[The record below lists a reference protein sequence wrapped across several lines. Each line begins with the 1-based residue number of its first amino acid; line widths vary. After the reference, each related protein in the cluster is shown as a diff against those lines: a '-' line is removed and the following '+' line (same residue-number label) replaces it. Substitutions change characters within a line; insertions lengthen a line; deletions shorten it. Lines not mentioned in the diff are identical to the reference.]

1 MNEENMANK
10 RMRGNIFGQNAK
22 RKSVPNT
29 VLPSS
34 VLRWPRPT
42 KVSDV
47 KNGTSAKSS
56 DPPTNGDSNYGRGLQ
71 RQPLANSLN
80 VLKRSC
86 NTLICQPK
94 PVKVV
99 NLGRNFAEDNYP
111 KSWDINS
118 RLNRQQRFN
127 DNTQTDDF
135 AQELEDRIEA
145 DLEVE
150 SIFESVS
157 QPRSL
162 SLGKSLPER
171 PGNPIINDKYF
182 LNEDPDSSSSATEK
196 LPSSVEKQIYFPRYR
211 ECSIERQ
218 RRILQEDYEAENEMH
233 QLLLSPGFQMHT
245 HSASFESLSSSSE
258 LSSFESE
265 FSRIFSDE
273 ISHEN

>member
-1 MNEENMANK
+1 M
-10 RMRGNIFGQNAK
+10 
-22 RKSVPNT
+22 
-29 VLPSS
+29 
-34 VLRWPRPT
+34 
-42 KVSDV
+42 
-47 KNGTSAKSS
+47 
-56 DPPTNGDSNYGRGLQ
+56 
-71 RQPLANSLN
+71 
-80 VLKRSC
+80 
-86 NTLICQPK
+86 
-94 PVKVV
+94 
-99 NLGRNFAEDNYP
+99 
-111 KSWDINS
+111 
-118 RLNRQQRFN
+118 
-127 DNTQTDDF
+127 
-135 AQELEDRIEA
+135 
-145 DLEVE
+145 E

>member
-29 VLPSS
+29 ILPFGF
-34 VLRWPRPT
+34 LRWPRPT
-42 KVSDV
+42 NVSDV

-56 DPPTNGDSNYGRGLQ
+56 EPPTNGDSNFGRGLQ
-71 RQPLANSLN
+71 RQPLANSLS
-80 VLKRSC
+80 VFKRSC

-99 NLGRNFAEDNYP
+99 NLGKNCVEDNYP

-182 LNEDPDSSSSATEK
+182 LNEDSDNSSTLNEK
-196 LPSSVEKQIYFPRYR
+196 LPSTSEKQVPLAKYR

-233 QLLLSPGFQMHT
+233 QLLLSPGFKVQN
-245 HSASFESLSSSSE
+245 HSSSNGSMSSSSE